1 MIAHPNNQVC
11 VWLDGFFKWIRS
23 GACIVQDR
31 DSGRLVSLGAVIKPP
46 QLSLLD
52 RMREQA
58 YQGEPIRILAPKA
71 RKEGVST
78 LVEALGYFLCS
89 TIPSYAGAVAAHSTD
104 GTAALWKLTQRI
116 HQHDPAGPLAQVSG
130 RRITWPNGSIY
141 TTHTAA
147 GFEIGRADTLWFL
160 HASEVGLW
168 QVGKQQDQDQASLTA
183 LVNAVPKHQANTII
197 VYESTGQGPAGAFYR
212 MCMQADREQ
221 SNKLLF
227 IPWFADTRYR
237 LPVSPG
243 FEPDEDE
250 QLLQRQHGLDLEQL
264 AWRRT
269 TLADPTDFAG
279 RTVDFHR
286 EFPSTLRECFEAAEG
301 RVHPAFS
308 REVHIHDFHLELD
321 KALGTY
327 RAIDWGWRDP
337 FVCLWL
343 VHYPGPPEISVDPSC
358 VRLIDELFAYRRD
371 VKSHEP
377 LHESSH
383 GPDALRYAVTTFEL
397 RCHVHIYREMYA
409 GKLGGS
415 GETPLTLCED
425 IHRISGWQEV
435 APNVWEVGEA
445 GEKFTATV
453 ADRQRPDSID
463 LYSLHG
469 LPCIGQVNLS
479 TRKDGRGPD
488 MKFEKEQGIDRVN
501 ELLVATVPLRPE
513 PRPLTPLEKVERE
526 ILTRRRFPVSVAE
539 PLEYRAL
546 REQARIKVR
555 KRFRPGHPLLGRR

>member
-1 MIAHPNNQVC
+1 MIAQPDNQVC
-11 VWLDGFFKWIRS
+11 VWLDAFFEWIES

-31 DSGRLVSLGAVIKPP
+31 DSGRLVSLGDVITPP
-46 QLSLLD
+46 QLSLID

-58 YQGEPIRILAPKA
+58 HDGQPIRILAPKA

-78 LVEALGYFLCS
+78 LVEALGYFLCG
-89 TIPSYAGAVAAHSTD
+89 TIPSYSAAVAAHSTD

-116 HQHDPAGPLAQVSG
+116 RDHDPAGALASVSG

-141 TTHTAA
+141 TTHTGA
-147 GFEIGRADTLWFL
+147 GFEIGRADTLYFL
-160 HASEVGLW
+160 HVSELGLW
-168 QVGKQQDQDQASLTA
+168 QIGKQQDQDQQSLTG
-183 LVNAVPKHQANTII
+183 LVNAVPKHVPTTFII
-197 VYESTGQGPAGAFYR
+197 YESTGQGPAGAFYR

-237 LPVSPG
+237 LAVPDG

-264 AWRRT
+264 AWRRA
-269 TLADPTDFAG
+269 TLEDPTDFAG
-279 RTVDFHR
+279 RKMDMHR
-286 EFPSTLRECFEAAEG
+286 EFPSTLQECFEAAEG

-308 REVHIHDFHLELD
+308 REVHIHDFDWEVD

-343 VHYPGPPEISVDPSC
+343 VHYPGPPGISIDPSC
-358 VRLIDELFAYRRD
+358 VRLIDEMFAYRRD

-383 GPDALRYAVTTFEL
+383 GPDALRYAVTTFSL
-397 RCHVHIYREMYA
+397 RYHVHFYREMYA

-425 IHRISGWQEV
+425 IHRRSGWQEV
-435 APNVWEVGEA
+435 APNVWEVGQA

-488 MKFEKEQGIDRVN
+488 MKFEKEQGIDWVN
-501 ELLVATVPLRPE
+501 ELLVTTVPLRPE

-526 ILTRRRFPVSVAE
+526 ILGRRRFPVSVAE
-539 PLEYRAL
+539 PLAYRAL
-546 REQARIKVR
+546 HEQARIKVR
-555 KRFRPGHPLLGRR
+555 KRLRPTHPLLGRR